1 MPRKPG
7 TSGSEGGRRKRTRS
21 PGTSSAAYPT
31 SCPRSI
37 GAAGRAEASA
47 NAEPAAYLTTV
58 PAMPDQRHSSQLRV
72 ADLDPG
78 RIATTVKLGADPQ
91 ARSGP
96 GRAGQVHDRLVAH
109 QRPTPPIHR
118 DLGEQP
124 MLDPVPLR
132 RAGWE
137 VAHRDRK
144 AGLGGKLAELHLPQ
158 PAAIAVGPARIGTD
172 QQP

>member
-7 TSGSEGGRRKRTRS
+7 TSGSEGGRSKRTRS

-58 PAMPDQRHSSQLRV
+58 PVMPDQRHSSQLRV

-109 QRPTPPIHR
+109 QRRPRQFIEIWENSRCSIRFHF
-118 DLGEQP
+118 D
-124 MLDPVPLR
+124 VP
-132 RAGWE
+132 
-137 VAHRDRK
+137 
-144 AGLGGKLAELHLPQ
+144 GGKWHTVTARPVSAASLPSSTFHS
-158 PAAIAVGPARIGTD
+158 RLR
-172 QQP
+172 